1 MKPNSLE
8 AAFAIPAVIEPDFDN
23 PAEEPPQNFHS
34 TALRA
39 PSRPLCIPSKFAART
54 PEEIRGDLWGF
65 PMSCID
71 AAVRFHATG
80 APDALIA
87 MLPGMIEFHL
97 PSGTAKPPAD
107 LRDNHR
113 LRQDLGL
120 DSLSLTEMAF
130 KMDEVLG
137 VSIEVR
143 EVTGIETVGD
153 LKAFILGKLNQV

>member
-1 MKPNSLE
+1 MNPTSLE
-8 AAFAIPAVIEPDFDN
+8 AAFTSSAEIERDVDN
-23 PAEEPPQNFHS
+23 PAEGPPHHFHS
-34 TALRA
+34 TQLLV
-39 PSRPLCIPSKFAART
+39 PSRPQRIPSRFAART
-54 PEEIRGDLWGF
+54 REEIRGDLWGF
-65 PMSCID
+65 PKSCID

-80 APDALIA
+80 AQDALIA

-97 PSGTAKPPAD
+97 PSGAVKPPAD
-107 LRDNHR
+107 LKDEDR

-143 EVTGIETVGD
+143 EVAGIETVGD
-153 LKAFILGKLNQV
+153 LKAFILGKLDQA

>member
-1 MKPNSLE
+1 MKPSSLE
-8 AAFAIPAVIEPDFDN
+8 VAFSCPAVIEPDFDN
-23 PAEEPPQNFHS
+23 PPEVHPPIFQ
-34 TALRA
+34 TAPLRA
-39 PSRPLCIPSKFAART
+39 QSRPLRIPAKFAART
-54 PEEIRGDLWGF
+54 PEEIFGDLWGF
-65 PMSCID
+65 PKSCID

-97 PSGTAKPPAD
+97 PSGAVKPPAD
-107 LRDNHR
+107 LKDDAR

-143 EVTGIETVGD
+143 EVAGIETVGE
-153 LKAFILGKLNQV
+153 LKAFILGKLDQA

>member
-8 AAFAIPAVIEPDFDN
+8 AAFTSPAVIEPDFDN
-23 PAEEPPQNFHS
+23 STEELPQNFHS
-34 TALRA
+34 AQLCA

-65 PMSCID
+65 PKSCID
-71 AAVRFHATG
+71 AAVRFRATG
-80 APDALIA
+80 APDALMA

-97 PSGTAKPPAD
+97 PSGAVKPPAD
-107 LRDNHR
+107 LKDNYQ

-137 VSIEVR
+137 VSIEIR
-143 EVTGIETVGD
+143 EVVGIETVGD
-153 LKAFILGKLNQV
+153 LKAFILGKLDQA

>member
-1 MKPNSLE
+1 MKPYSM
-8 AAFAIPAVIEPDFDN
+8 AAFTSPAVIEPDFDN
-23 PAEEPPQNFHS
+23 PAEELPQNFRS
-34 TALRA
+34 TPLRA
-39 PSRPLCIPSKFAART
+39 PSRPLCIPPKFAART
-54 PEEIRGDLWGF
+54 PEEIRRDLWGF
-65 PMSCID
+65 PKSCID

-80 APDALIA
+80 APEALIA

-97 PSGTAKPPAD
+97 PSGAVKPPAD
-107 LRDNHR
+107 VKDDYH

-137 VSIEVR
+137 VSIEIR

-153 LKAFILGKLNQV
+153 LKDFILGKLDQA